1 MKGKFKFERALL
13 LWVVVMKR
21 VFLLIV
27 ILIASMIMPLT
38 SAQLGTVSVTGS
50 ITVVRGDYSE
60 GSLVLTN
67 NAGVVYSVVSYQ
79 TFWVEDSNGNRVGG
93 FNFTMFPKVFP
104 NWGRGQSKTI
114 QYNMTVSKDVL
125 PGNYTLY
132 LRFIAT
138 YSGDIYI
145 LKAKVP
151 VEVLASPLAFTGASF
166 YVPGRGDVPNVF
178 LGENVVVYSHVIN
191 VGHFNVTVRVFSA
204 LRTGN
209 RNYSIVFRNVTVSPG
224 DTLIKFSLPVGW
236 NYPEGNYSL
245 IYRVSYG
252 SQEYVYTKRLTVSLG
267 VRLVSVSVE
276 KGSVL
281 LNDTLRAYA
290 TVISERNVNAT
301 VFCVAVLNDTKVFL
315 TRTKEVAL
323 SPGTS
328 IIQIP
333 LPTSKPGNISA
344 IVGLSVHGRPGGNET
359 VHYTVYKPP
368 SIELISP
375 KLLNSTLRVDVLLL
389 NPTPETISGILE
401 YQVFAN
407 GTTLSSDV
415 IDVTLP
421 PGKKKLSFTFN
432 VPKGTNVTYSFKLR
446 ALGRVSIKEG
456 NLWIPAPKSRTSS
469 TQTPTVMPTTTSSS
483 TTSTTSQ
490 AGGDF
495 PRWPVMGLVLLI
507 LVAVA
512 LYYRNRSKK
521 RSRKGPKRRSPLG
534 RFKRP
539 KPPKFRER
547 DSLPKRK

>member
-1 MKGKFKFERALL
+1 
-13 LWVVVMKR
+13 MKR
-21 VFLLIV
+21 VFLLIA
-27 ILIASMIMPLT
+27 ILMASMLMPLT

-67 NAGVVYSVVSYQ
+67 NAGLVYSVVSYQ

-114 QYNMTVSKDVL
+114 LYNMTVSKDVL

-132 LRFIAT
+132 IRFIAT

-151 VEVLASPLAFTGASF
+151 VEVLASPLAFTGASS

-178 LGENVVVYSHVIN
+178 LGENIVVYSHVIN
-191 VGHFNVTVRVFSA
+191 IGHFNVTVSVFSA
-204 LRTGN
+204 LRTGD
-209 RNYSIVFRNVTVSPG
+209 RNYSIVFKNVTVSPG
-224 DTLIKFSLPVGW
+224 DTLIKLSLPVGW

-276 KGSVL
+276 REGVL

-301 VFCVAVLNDTKVFL
+301 VFCVAVLNDTKVFS

-328 IIQIP
+328 IIQIS
-333 LPTSKPGNISA
+333 LPTSKAGNISA

-407 GTTLSSDV
+407 GTTLNSDV

-421 PGKKKLSFTFN
+421 PGKKELSFTFN

-456 NLWIPAPKSRTSS
+456 NLWVPEPKPKPS
-469 TQTPTVMPTTTSSS
+469 PTGSMTTTSTAPSS
-483 TTSTTSQ
+483 NSTSMTGIVN
-490 AGGDF
+490 GGGF
-495 PRWPVMGLVLLI
+495 PWWPVVGLILLVL
-507 LVAVA
+507 VVVV
-512 LYYRNRSKK
+512 LYHWNRPKK

-539 KPPKFRER
+539 KPPKFNER